1 MSTVARLRP
10 FGTTIFAEM
19 TALANR
25 HGAVNLAQGFP
36 DYDGPREAIEA
47 AVGAATQG
55 KNQYARSS
63 GALELVH
70 AIIEWWHTRR
80 CTDPAN
86 AARVRDAEAQVTVTS
101 GCTEA
106 IAATL
111 LGLVEPGDE
120 VVFFE
125 PYYDSYVACAVMCG
139 ATPRC
144 VALRPEGSGGRFAF
158 DEKELRA
165 AIGPRTRAILV
176 NTPHNPTGKVFSREE
191 LGVIARVCIEKGI
204 IAITD
209 EVYEE
214 LTFDATRPH
223 LSLATFDGMAERTVT
238 LSSLGKSFALTGWK
252 IGWAIATPELSRAV
266 RAAHQFLTFAT
277 ATPLQ
282 HGAAAALVK
291 AGSYLQPQRDMLVRN
306 RDALSAA
313 LARVGMVA
321 HPSDGTYFIMAEH
334 SAVSK
339 RLGLADDIALCRYLT
354 EHVKVAAIPPT
365 AFYMNKE
372 LGRRFA
378 RFAYCKKESTIAE
391 AIARLDALTR

>member
-1 MSTVARLRP
+1 MHTVERLRP

-19 TALANR
+19 TALAIR

-36 DYDGPREAIEA
+36 DYDGPKEAIDA
-47 AVGAATQG
+47 AVAAATSG

-63 GALELVH
+63 GALDLVQ
-70 AIIEWWHTRR
+70 AIVHWWHERR
-80 CTDPAN
+80 ATDPAN
-86 AARVRDAEAQVTVTS
+86 PARVRDPESQVTVTS

-120 VVFFE
+120 VVVFE
-125 PYYDSYVACAVMCG
+125 PYYDSYVACCVLCG
-139 ATPRC
+139 ATPRF
-144 VALRPEGSGGRFAF
+144 VSLRAGERGRFEF
-158 DEKELRA
+158 DPGELRA
-165 AIGPRTRAILV
+165 AIGPRTRAILL
-176 NTPHNPTGKVFSREE
+176 NTPHNPTGKVFSHEE
-191 LGVIARVCIEKGI
+191 LDIIARVCIEKGI

-214 LTFDATRPH
+214 LVYDPTRPH

-282 HGAAAALVK
+282 HGAAAALLN
-291 AGSYLQPQRDMLVRN
+291 AGGYLQPQRDMLVRN
-306 RDALSAA
+306 RDALAQA
-313 LARVGMVA
+313 LDRIGLIA
-321 HPSDGTYFIMAEH
+321 HPSDGTYFIMADH
-334 SAVSK
+334 TRLSQ
-339 RLGLADDIALCRYLT
+339 RLGLGDDVAFCRYLT

-365 AFYMNKE
+365 AFYANKQ
-372 LGRRFA
+372 LGRRYA
-378 RFAYCKKESTIAE
+378 RFAYCKQEATIAE
-391 AIARLDALTR
+391 AIRRLEALAC